1 MLNKNEDTRKNSDIL
16 SEFQGIIMEEVLFN
30 GDVSKTYRVFLK
42 NIEAISDDENLL
54 PILNNFG
61 LVLNLVKEQFQGIRP
76 NKLKIGDKVIFSL
89 KGIPPMTMSIPPQ
102 VAGVA
107 VDYIKLV
114 EE

>member
-1 MLNKNEDTRKNSDIL
+1 MLNKNENTIKSQDSL
-16 SEFQGIIMEEVLFN
+16 SEFQGIIAEKVLPN
-30 GDVSKTYRVFLK
+30 EDVSNTYRVFLN

-61 LVLNLVKEQFQGIRP
+61 LVLNLIKEQFQGIRP

>member
-1 MLNKNEDTRKNSDIL
+1 MLNKNENTIKSQDSL
-16 SEFQGIIMEEVLFN
+16 SEFQGIIAEKVLPN
-30 GDVSKTYRVFLK
+30 EDVSKTYRVFLS

-76 NKLKIGDKVIFSL
+76 NKLKVGDKVIFSL

-102 VAGVA
+102 VAGIA
-107 VDYIKLV
+107 VEYINLV
-114 EE
+114 GE

>member
-1 MLNKNEDTRKNSDIL
+1 MLNKNENTKNNTDSL
-16 SEFQGIIMEEVLFN
+16 SEFKGTIMEEVLFN

-42 NIEAISDDENLL
+42 NIEAISDDDNLL

-61 LVLNLVKEQFQGIRP
+61 LVLNLVKEQFQDIRP
-76 NKLKIGDKVIFSL
+76 NKLKVGDKVIFSL
-89 KGIPPMTMSIPPQ
+89 EGIPPMTMSIPPQ

-107 VDYIKLV
+107 VEYIKLV